1 MDKSETEQ
9 TSGISVLDLLIV
21 LGKYKKLILG
31 SSLGLGVGLAV
42 LLQFSP
48 NTYTARTKLLPPQQ
62 SSSAASALLGGLNNL
77 GIGGLIGGV
86 GLADPSKVY
95 VAMLTSRTLGDRMIK
110 RFNLKEHYESSNMT
124 QAFKELE
131 GATTVNSGKDNLI
144 TIEVEDKD
152 PKLAAKIAN
161 GYVDELVGFSQELA
175 LTESSLRRRF
185 YEKQVKKSQLDL
197 MKAETGLKQVQERTG
212 LIQLDGQAQLIIGS
226 IANFRAQIAA
236 KEVQLGSLR
245 TYATDENPEVVR
257 IQEELRLLRNEASK
271 LERKQ
276 SQTTQGDVFVAS
288 GQVPQLGLEYVR
300 AVRDVKYYEKIYELL
315 AQQYELAKLD
325 EARDQ
330 GLIQVLDKALVPEK
344 RSGPSRVTLPVAVTI
359 LVFILTSIY
368 ALIADNIARA
378 NETPA
383 NRLKLEKLRSYWS
396 WKRG

>member
-1 MDKSETEQ
+1 MDELETKQ
-9 TSGISVLDLLIV
+9 PSGISILDLLIV
-21 LGKYKKLILG
+21 LAKYKKLILG
-31 SSLGLGVGLAV
+31 SSLSLGVGLAV
-42 LLQFSP
+42 VLQFVPS
-48 NTYTARTKLLPPQQ
+48 TYTARTKLLPPQQ
-62 SSSAASALLGGLNNL
+62 SSSAASALIGGLSNL

-95 VAMLTSRTLGDRMIK
+95 VAMLTSRTLGDRMIQ
-110 RFNLKEHYESSNMT
+110 RFNLKEYYESKNMT
-124 QAFKELE
+124 DAFKELE
-131 GATTVNSGKDNLI
+131 GVTTVNSGKDNLI

-152 PKLAAKIAN
+152 PKLAAKMAN
-161 GYVDELVGFSQELA
+161 AYVDELVKFSQELA

-185 YEKQVKKSQLDL
+185 YEKQVKKSQVDL
-197 MKAETGLKQVQERTG
+197 IKAETTFKQLQERTG

-245 TYATDENPEVVR
+245 TYATEENPEVVR
-257 IQEELRLLRNEASK
+257 IQQEIRVLRNEASK

-276 SQTTQGDVFVAS
+276 SQSANGDVFVAS
-288 GQVPQLGLEYVR
+288 GQVPELGLEYIR

-315 AQQYELAKLD
+315 AQQFELAKID

-344 RSGPSRVTLPVAVTI
+344 RSGPPRVTLPVAVTI

-368 ALIADNIARA
+368 ALIAENIAQA
-378 NETPA
+378 NANPA
-383 NRLKLEKLRSYWS
+383 NQLKLQKLRSYWS